1 MPCEALTQL
10 RKDATR
16 VRDDLLAQ
24 KTRMQQHSGNA
35 DRAFGRPG
43 GDMEDYLTRKLQR
56 VSDEIERHI
65 KSHQCQD

>member
-1 MPCEALTQL
+1 
-10 RKDATR
+10 
-16 VRDDLLAQ
+16 
-24 KTRMQQHSGNA
+24 MQQHSGNA